1 MMDNYSISRYV
12 ATALYDFFIEEK
24 CPSKSFR
31 ATASYLFSRELEFLR
46 LNKLIV
52 ALGLLMQKCYS
63 EVNDLALQRIRRYL
77 IYVDEAR
84 NIYENLA
91 DGGVDAVVIKTI
103 GVFPKDVSDID
114 VLIASR
120 EDLEKVSRIMNKMGY
135 YPGKSGLE
143 QDLWRRVVD
152 GIVVDVEIH
161 TSIAAADYEYYPKEL
176 VFERAVLLNSVKV
189 PSPIDSALI
198 TASHM
203 VMKDLYI
210 TLSDI
215 LELEVTLKKYVGD
228 EKVLL
233 DEAKKLGLEIPLL
246 SMLYYSSLVNS
257 RVHHKIST
265 WQKIIASP
273 ILRKYYA
280 RPMPLTIAL
289 SYLRSIMGKV
299 GREPLR
305 EILGEVMSLPRGKG
319 IDAFVYYILGF
330 KPIVKR
336 FEE

>member
-1 MMDNYSISRYV
+1 MMDNYSVSRYV
-12 ATALYDFFIEEK
+12 ATALYDFFVEGK

-31 ATASYLFSRELEFLR
+31 AIASYLFSRELEFLR
-46 LNKLIV
+46 LNKLVV
-52 ALGLLMQKCYS
+52 ALGLLLQKCYS
-63 EVNDLALQRIRRYL
+63 EANDLALQRIRRYL

-91 DGGVDAVVIKTI
+91 DGGVDAVIIKTI
-103 GVFPKDVSDID
+103 GGFPKDISDID

-120 EDLEKVSRIMNKMGY
+120 EDLEKVPHIMNKIGY
-135 YPGKSGLE
+135 YLGKPGLK

-152 GIVVDVEIH
+152 GVVVDVEIH
-161 TSIAAADYEYYPKEL
+161 TSIAAADYEYYPKKL
-176 VFERAVLLNSVKV
+176 VFERAVLLNGVKV
-189 PSPIDSALI
+189 PHPIDSVLI

-215 LELEVTLKKYVGD
+215 LELEVMLEKYIGD
-228 EKVLL
+228 GRALL
-233 DEAKKLGLEIPLL
+233 DEAKRLGLEIPLL
-246 SMLYYSSLVNS
+246 SMLYYSSLVNP
-257 RVHHKIST
+257 RVHHRIST
-265 WQKIIASP
+265 WQKIIAP
-273 ILRKYYA
+273 TILRKYYA

-289 SYLRSIMGKV
+289 SYLHSIIGKV

-305 EILGEVMSLPRGKG
+305 KILGEVMSLPRGKG

>member
-1 MMDNYSISRYV
+1 MMDNYSVLRYV
-12 ATALYDFFIEEK
+12 ATALYDFFVEGK

-31 ATASYLFSRELEFLR
+31 AIASYLFSRELEFLR

-63 EVNDLALQRIRRYL
+63 EVNDLALQRMRRYL

-91 DGGVDAVVIKTI
+91 DGGVDATVIKTI
-103 GVFPKDVSDID
+103 GGFPKDISDID
-114 VLIASR
+114 VLIASG
-120 EDLEKVSRIMNKMGY
+120 EDLEKVSHIMNKMGY
-135 YPGKSGLE
+135 YLGKRALN

-152 GIVVDVEIH
+152 GVVVDVEIH
-161 TSIAAADYEYYPKEL
+161 TSIAAADYEYYPKKL
-176 VFERAVLLNSVKV
+176 VFERAVLLNGVKV
-189 PSPIDSALI
+189 PSPIDSVLI

-203 VMKDLYI
+203 IMKDLYI

-215 LELEVTLKKYVGD
+215 LEFEVTLEKYIGD

-246 SMLYYSSLVNS
+246 SMLYYSSVINP
-257 RVHHKIST
+257 RVSHRIST
-265 WQKIIASP
+265 WHKIVSSAT
-273 ILRKYYA
+273 LRRYYA
-280 RPMPLTIAL
+280 RPMLSTIAL
-289 SYLRSIMGKV
+289 SYFHSILSRVRRESLGKV
-299 GREPLR
+299 
-305 EILGEVMSLPRGKG
+305 LGEVMSLPRGKG
-319 IDAFVYYILGF
+319 IDAFVYYIMGF
-330 KPIVKR
+330 KPTVKR

>member
-1 MMDNYSISRYV
+1 MDYCSVPRYV
-12 ATALYDFFIEEK
+12 TTALYDFFVEGK
-24 CPSKSFR
+24 CPGRLFR
-31 ATASYLFSRELEFLR
+31 ELASYLFSRELEFLR
-46 LNKLIV
+46 LNKLVV
-52 ALGLLMQKCYS
+52 ALGLLMEKCYS
-63 EVNDLALQRIRRYL
+63 ETNDLASRRVKRYL
-77 IYVDEAR
+77 TYINEAR
-84 NIYENLA
+84 NIYENLIES
-91 DGGVDAVVIKTI
+91 GIDAVVVKTI
-103 GVFPKDVSDID
+103 GSFPKDVSDID

-120 EDLEKVSRIMNKMGY
+120 EDLEKIPQVMKRIGY
-135 YPGKSGLE
+135 YLAKSGLE
-143 QDLWRRVVD
+143 QYLWRRIVD
-152 GIVVDVEIH
+152 GVVVDVEIH
-161 TSIAAADYEYYPKEL
+161 TSIAAADYEYYPKKL
-176 VFERAVLLNSVKV
+176 VFERAVLLNGVKV
-189 PSPIDSALI
+189 PHPIDSVLI

-215 LELEVTLKKYVGD
+215 LELEVMLEKYIGDGRTLF
-228 EKVLL
+228 

-246 SMLYYSSLVNS
+246 SMLYYSSLVNP

-265 WQKIIASP
+265 WQKIIAPP

-289 SYLRSIMGKV
+289 SYLYSIIGRV